1 MIEVLAGITTLS
13 LFLAWR
19 LYVVSHR
26 LKMADVLLR
35 AIVSGK
41 VEVEQTDN
49 GFKVKIVEAKHG

>member
-1 MIEVLAGITTLS
+1 MIEVLAGVTTLS

-35 AIVSGK
+35 GIVSGK
-41 VEVEQTDN
+41 VEVQQTDDGFQLKVVENKN
-49 GFKVKIVEAKHG
+49 G

>member
-1 MIEVLAGITTLS
+1 MIEVLAGVTTLS

-26 LKMADVLLR
+26 LKVADVLLR

-41 VEVEQTDN
+41 VEVQQTDD
-49 GFKVKIVEAKHG
+49 GFQLKVVEAKHG